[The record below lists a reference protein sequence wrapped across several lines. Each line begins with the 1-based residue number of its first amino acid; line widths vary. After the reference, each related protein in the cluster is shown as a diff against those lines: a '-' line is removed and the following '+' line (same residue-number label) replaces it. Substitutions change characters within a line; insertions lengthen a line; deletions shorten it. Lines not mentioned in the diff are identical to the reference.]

1 VPRRLLPL
9 LSVTACAA
17 ALLPAL
23 PASATPAATAS
34 TAPAS
39 TPAASTPAASAEP
52 ISTTIERGGV
62 TLAFTRSTVTAA
74 WPFALAE
81 APERTSARFDLNGD
95 GVDELIVG
103 VTMNAPTGGERS
115 ALLVRYANG
124 TVERVVR
131 EGQGFARELSVAD
144 FDGDGFNDVAAADGT
159 ALWVFDGGADGLRPT
174 SAVRLTP
181 ASPGMPAGMGPLGG
195 PQAVG
200 DITTDGYVDLALGQS
215 NDKVGA
221 LGLAG
226 AVAVLRG
233 GPDGLTGAGS
243 ARFTQATAGVPGDPA
258 ESDFFGTSVAIGNVT
273 GDAHLDLVVGA
284 KGDGG
289 VESSGSVTVLPGTAG
304 GITGTSATMV
314 LAATLDT
321 LALRVRELGSAVTI
335 AEVTGDG
342 RADVVA
348 AAHHSN
354 VAGRDL
360 AGAAVVLAG
369 SPTGIAADR
378 RKIWQ
383 RDTAG
388 VPGDAGT
395 GDTFAESVAVGDVT
409 GDGRADVLVGAVHV
423 GRADGV
429 EHGAVTVLPNSP
441 AGLTATGSAEIPG
454 GSWFGLGVQPA
465 ELTGGGPREVLIA
478 GSRTLQLFR
487 TVDGTVTLVRSVT
500 ASTFGAADLP
510 IFTIGEVLP
519 GGVPVPVPGATPV
532 VPPATGAPK
541 PVRSRFDLDGDGRDE
556 VVVGTSDGAIIR
568 YSGSGRHDQVTAR
581 WGSSSRSMT
590 FAAGDFNG
598 DGYAD
603 LAAGVPDADRDK
615 TSLRDQGGVWVCDGS
630 AAGLDYGSCR
640 YLSQDSPGMPET
652 SENDDHF
659 GGALAAGDLNG
670 DGRAD
675 LAVGAPGERVGTI
688 AAAGAVT
695 VLYGSPTGL
704 TTAAA
709 TLLTQNLASIPD
721 APQRDDQFGAALAI
735 GDVTGDRKA
744 DLAITSLGE
753 KGAGSV
759 TLIKGAVKVLATT
772 GAATV
777 HYRDLKLPAGGAEFG
792 AALLIA
798 DLDKDGRAEVVAG
811 VPEAMVRAGVGGGAV
826 ITLKGTAAGISK
838 AGFRMIS
845 QDTAGVP
852 ALSVTGDRFGAS
864 LAAGDVTGDGYAD
877 LLVGAPDK
885 PINKVRQAGTVTLLK
900 GGRTGLTGT
909 GSTNYFQTLDTV
921 PDRSEGFD
929 HFGAAVSILDL
940 DGTAALDAFVGA
952 PEEHVATEPNQ
963 VAEGSVT
970 EFVSAKGSLA
980 ATVAWN
986 PVTLAEKY
994 GGSNWSRYLGRNVLA
1009 S

>member
-23 PASATPAATAS
+23 PAFAA
-34 TAPAS
+34 PV
-39 TPAASTPAASAEP
+39 PAASAEP

-62 TLAFTRSTVTAA
+62 TLAFQRSSVTAA
-74 WPFALAE
+74 WPFALAD
-81 APERTSARFDLNGD
+81 APARAAARFDLNGD
-95 GVDELIVG
+95 GVDEMIVG
-103 VTMNAPTGGERS
+103 VTMNAPTGGGMRS

-159 ALWVFDGGADGLRPT
+159 ALWVFKGASDGLQPT

-181 ASPGMPAGMGPLGG
+181 ASPGMPADTGALGG
-195 PQAVG
+195 PQATG
-200 DITTDGYVDLALGQS
+200 DINTDGYADLAIGQS
-215 NDKVGA
+215 TDKVGA
-221 LGLAG
+221 VNLAG
-226 AVAVLRG
+226 AVTVLRG
-233 GPDGLTGAGS
+233 GPDGLTGAGG
-243 ARFTQATAGVPGDPA
+243 ARFSQASAGVPGDPA
-258 ESDFFGTSVAIGNVT
+258 ASDFFGTSVALGDVT

-289 VESSGSVTVLPGTAG
+289 GDGNGSVTVLPGTAT
-304 GITGTSATMV
+304 GITGTGATMV

-321 LALRVRELGSAVTI
+321 LALRVRELGNAVTV

-348 AAHHSN
+348 AAHYSN

-360 AGAAVVLAG
+360 AGTAVVLAG
-369 SPTGIAADR
+369 ASTGIAADR
-378 RKIWQ
+378 RKVWQ

-388 VPGDAGT
+388 VSGDVAT
-395 GDTFAESVAVGDVT
+395 GDVFGESVAVGDVT
-409 GDGRADVLVGAVHV
+409 GDGRADLLVGAVHA
-423 GRADGV
+423 GSANGV
-429 EHGAVTVLPNSP
+429 ERGAVTVLPNSS
-441 AGLTATGSAEIPG
+441 AGLTATGSADIPG

-465 ELTGGGPREVLIA
+465 EFDGGGPREVLVA

-487 TVDGTVTLVRSVT
+487 TVDGTVTLLRSVT
-500 ASTFGAADLP
+500 ASTFGATDLNV
-510 IFTIGEVLP
+510 FTIGEVLP
-519 GGVPVPVPGATPV
+519 GGVPVPVSAATPV
-532 VPPATGAPK
+532 VPPVTGSPK
-541 PVRSRFDLDGDGRDE
+541 PVHSRFDLDGDGRDE
-556 VVVGTSDGAIIR
+556 AVVGTSDGAIIR
-568 YSGSGRHDQVTAR
+568 YSASGRHDRVAAR

-603 LAAGVPDADRDK
+603 LAAGVPDSDRDK
-615 TSLRDQGGVWVCDGS
+615 TSLRDQGGVWVCAGS
-630 AAGLDYGSCR
+630 ASGLDYESCR
-640 YLSQDSPGMPET
+640 HLSQDGPGMPET

-659 GGALAAGDLNG
+659 GAALAAGDLNG

-675 LAVGAPGERVGTI
+675 LAIGAPGERVGTVV
-688 AAAGAVT
+688 AAGAVT

-704 TTAAA
+704 VTAAA

-721 APQRDDQFGAALAI
+721 APQRDDRFGAALAI
-735 GDVTGDRKA
+735 GDVTGDRRA

-753 KGAGSV
+753 RGAGSV
-759 TLIKGAVKVLATT
+759 TLMKGAAKVLATT
-772 GAATV
+772 GATV
-777 HYRDLKLPAGGAEFG
+777 VHHKDLKLPAGGSEFG

-798 DLDKDGRAEVVAG
+798 DLDKNGRGEVVAG
-811 VPEAMVRAGVGGGAV
+811 VPEAIVRAGVGGGAV
-826 ITLKGTAAGISK
+826 ITLTGTAAGISK
-838 AGFRMIS
+838 TAFRMIN

-852 ALSVTGDRFGAS
+852 AVSVTGDRFGAS
-864 LAAGDVTGDGYAD
+864 LAAGDVTGDGYPD
-877 LLVGAPDK
+877 VLVGAPDK

-900 GGRTGLTGT
+900 GGRSGLTGT

-921 PDRSEGFD
+921 PDRSEGYD
-929 HFGAAVSILDL
+929 HFGAAVSVLDL
-940 DGTAALDAFVGA
+940 DGTAGLDALVGA
-952 PEEHVATEPNQ
+952 PEEHVTTQPNEI
-963 VAEGSVT
+963 AEGSVT
-970 EFVSAKGSLA
+970 EFISAKGAL
-980 ATVAWN
+980 TGIVAWN

-994 GGSNWSRYLGRNVLA
+994 GDSDWSRYLGRNMLG